1 MMDIEEIAIVGAG
14 TMGAGIAQLAATAG
28 CKVRLIEINR
38 EVLDAAMEQIAARL
52 DRSVE
57 KGRITGDQRSAIS
70 DRITP
75 QETIDDLSDAQL
87 VIEAVVEDIDVK
99 RTVFRALEKAT
110 SPDTVLATNTSS
122 LRVST
127 IASCIKQPQRVVG
140 MHFFNPAVVMP
151 LVEVIAADKSDERSL
166 ETVTDAA
173 RAWGKTP
180 VRAKDTPGF
189 IVNRVARG
197 FYLEAL
203 RLLGEG
209 LADVATVDIAM
220 CTLGKFRMGPFQLM
234 DLVGLDINYAVSC
247 SVWEQ
252 SGKPAR
258 LKPHDIQRDLVAEER
273 LGRKSKRGFYRY
285 ESNPPVVNVECH
297 TMTLSIPEEV
307 SRCVTVFSDAAAL
320 CDRETLDTS
329 SVLDRYIFSRVL
341 ATIMNE
347 ASFALDEQV
356 ATGADIDIAMQ
367 KGTNYPKGP
376 LAWVEH
382 TDRSRVQRLLS
393 SLNDLSG
400 DGRFEPAESLK
411 T

>member
-1 MMDIEEIAIVGAG
+1 MDIEEVAVVGAG

-28 CKVRLIEINR
+28 CNVRLIEINR
-38 EVLDAAMEQIAARL
+38 EVLDVAITQIAARL

-57 KGRITGDQRSAIS
+57 RERITDDQRSAIS
-70 DRITP
+70 KRIVP
-75 QETIDDLSDAQL
+75 QEAIDDLSNVQL
-87 VIEAVVEDIDVK
+87 VIEAVVEDFEVK
-99 RTVFRALEKAT
+99 RSVFRALEKTT
-110 SPDTVLATNTSS
+110 SPDAVLATNTSS
-122 LRVST
+122 LRVSK
-127 IASCIKQPQRVVG
+127 IASCIKQSQRVVG

-151 LVEVIAADKSDERSL
+151 LVEVVAADKSDERSL
-166 ETVTDAA
+166 ETVTNAA
-173 RAWGKTP
+173 RGWGKTP

-209 LADVATVDIAM
+209 LADVATVDSAM
-220 CTLGKFRMGPFQLM
+220 CTLGNFRMGPFQLM
-234 DLVGLDINYAVSC
+234 DLVGLDVNYAVSC

-252 SGKPAR
+252 SGKPVR

-297 TMTLSIPEEV
+297 TMTLSIPEKV
-307 SRCVTVFSDAAAL
+307 SRCVTEFSSAAAL
-320 CDRETLDTS
+320 CDRETLDAS
-329 SVLDRYIFSRVL
+329 STLDRYIFSRIL

-347 ASFALDEQV
+347 ASLALDEHV
-356 ATGADIDIAMQ
+356 AMREDIDIAMQ

-376 LAWVEH
+376 LAWIEH
-382 TDRSRVQRLLS
+382 TGRVRVEQMLS
-393 SLNDLSG
+393 SLNELSG
-400 DGRFEPAESLK
+400 DGRFEPAGSLK